1 MVMQKAGAKT
11 QGISPGSQTPEV
23 KPWKPNP
30 GSQTLEAKPRKQPPD
45 DKTREPKPGRWIAD
59 REVPGLRKP
68 GNL

>member
-1 MVMQKAGAKT
+1 MQKAGAKT
-11 QGISPGSQTPEV
+11 QGISPGSQTPEA

-30 GSQTLEAKPRKQPPD
+30 GSQTPD
-45 DKTREPKPGRWIAD
+45 DKTREPKPGGWIAD

>member
-11 QGISPGSQTPEV
+11 QGISPGSQTPEA

-30 GSQTLEAKPRKQPPD
+30 GSQNPD

>member
-30 GSQTLEAKPRKQPPD
+30 GSQTLEAKPRKPN
-45 DKTREPKPGRWIAD
+45 PGR
-59 REVPGLRKP
+59 
-68 GNL
+68 